1 MKDFFKRIRGEVLIS
16 AVLSMA
22 LGTLLM
28 IFTDEFQKIF
38 CIATAVA
45 LVIAGIF
52 YIISFFMNTPLRQL
66 KLGAGTVLAI
76 VGVWFLI
83 SPDTLWKIV
92 SVVVGAVLL
101 IHGIQDVKLAIDSKK
116 YMAPKWWLSLIF
128 GVLNIVLAAVCIA
141 HMFSPIKFII
151 YLMGIALI
159 YDGITDI
166 FIVIKV
172 NSAAKNMRAQTRVVD
187 MDAKIDDID

>member
-1 MKDFFKRIRGEVLIS
+1 MKDFFKRVKGEVIIS
-16 AVLSMA
+16 AILSIA
-22 LGTLLM
+22 LGVLLM
-28 IFTDEFQKIF
+28 IFTDEFQKVF
-38 CIATAVA
+38 CIATAAA
-45 LVIAGIF
+45 LVVAGAF

-66 KLGAGTVLAI
+66 KLGVGTVLAI

-101 IHGIQDVKLAIDSKK
+101 IHGIQDIKLATDAKRYS
-116 YMAPKWWLSLIF
+116 ATNWWLSLVF
-128 GVLNIVLAAVCIA
+128 GALNIILAAVCIA

-159 YDGITDI
+159 YDGLTDI

-172 NSAAKNMRAQTRVVD
+172 NAAARNVRAQTRVLD
-187 MDAKIDDID
+187 MDAKIEDID